1 MAFKSDKAKVLII
14 NDQKYE
20 VVVTY
25 KPLKKTISY
34 RFRHGKFVVSAP
46 TFCPYYEIEKG
57 LVKFGPR
64 LLRSSTKQSPY
75 FEDKVYIFGYV
86 YSLEDG
92 EVTFP
97 NGKTI
102 LFEDRAGFEKKLK
115 KVFLEVVT
123 ELVRINEKKM
133 NIDQKNN
140 VRVRKMK
147 TRYGSNSKRTQT
159 ICIAFEL
166 VHYELDIINAIVI
179 HELAHCLVFDHS
191 KKFYDLVYHYCPN
204 YKELHKSLRKG
215 EFHR

>member
-1 MAFKSDKAKVLII
+1 MAFKSNKDKVLII

-34 RFRHGKFVVSAP
+34 RFREGKFVVSAP
-46 TFCPYYEIEKG
+46 TFCPFYEIEKG

-64 LLRSSTKQSPY
+64 LVKASAKPSPY
-75 FEDKVYIFGYV
+75 FDDKVYIFGHV
-86 YSLEDG
+86 YSLEEG

-102 LFEDRAGFEKKLK
+102 FFEDRVQFEKKLK
-115 KVFLEVVT
+115 KVFLEVVS
-123 ELVRINEKKM
+123 ELVRINEQKM
-133 NIDQKNN
+133 NIEKNK

-147 TRYGSNSKRTQT
+147 TRYGSNSKKTQT

-191 KKFYDLVYHYCPN
+191 KQFYDVVYRYCPN